1 MAKKLTPAQ
10 LNKWLQSL
18 PETTPVWILAND
30 NNTTEQQAYAL
41 LDKHDAAREAATK
54 LNEELRAI
62 DRYLTADAENDAL
75 ENMRPEIRDSAMLGY
90 WPHYHG
96 HLINAAAC
104 HWESSGRD
112 LNAEIGRNLY

>member
-1 MAKKLTPAQ
+1 MTKKLTAKQ

-18 PETTPVWILAND
+18 PETTLVWALAND
-30 NNTTEQQAYAL
+30 IDTTAQQSYAL
-41 LDKHDAAREAATK
+41 LEKHDAAREAATK

-62 DRYLTADAENDAL
+62 DRYLTADAENDAF

-90 WPHYHG
+90 WPHYYG

-112 LNAEIGRNLY
+112 LNAELGRNVY